1 MLNIVGH
8 LTLALF
14 LLQKTGKHVDTL
26 HAHFNSQQNFTQSE
40 NFDNFES
47 HLIDDRSN

>member
-14 LLQKTGKHVDTL
+14 LLQKTGERVGTL
-26 HAHFNSQQNFTQSE
+26 HAHLNSQQNFTQSE
-40 NFDNFES
+40 NFDNLKTY
-47 HLIDDRSN
+47 LIDDRSN